1 MSEFCNACL
10 ERSFEDEKYIKS
22 IFYTDNALNV
32 FFEEYAKRKDYENTL
47 FVITGDHPMTEMPIE
62 NSLKRYHVPLLLYSP
77 RLIVPQRF
85 SDVVSHLDLY
95 ETLLAFLEPYGVQVP
110 LQSASLGRKLK
121 VENINSSYA
130 LVFMNDNRR
139 AKDIF
144 SDGYFLSDK
153 ILYKVDANLNCTEVD
168 APEKRQKLKDK
179 LDVFM
184 QTNNYVC
191 FKNKILPCKGGF

>member
-1 MSEFCNACL
+1 M
-10 ERSFEDEKYIKS
+10 
-22 IFYTDNALNV
+22 

-47 FVITGDHPMTEMPIE
+47 FVITGDHPMTEMPIK